1 MVPIPAY
8 GGERIPEK
16 LLRWIDKVARRK
28 FEESRERKSMTPT
41 NPHKEYVAS
50 RVAAA
55 TPVELTRML
64 YEGAVQ
70 AVQEAITANRAAD
83 VLARGNHV
91 TRAVEIL
98 GELRFSL
105 RRDVAPQYC
114 DTLSGLYG
122 YLQSRLIQ
130 AHAEKSESMLQEVLR
145 LIQTLLEG
153 WIGAIENLS
162 PQDAGAAPA
171 GENVSSGD
179 YAKAAVSASNAYSSP
194 VPSSPYSSTT
204 PAPEPQNRS
213 WEF

>member
-1 MVPIPAY
+1 MLAVEKAEKASSWEAPAV
-8 GGERIPEK
+8 EK
-16 LLRWIDKVARRK
+16 R
-28 FEESRERKSMTPT
+28 MTPP
-41 NPHKEYVAS
+41 NPHHEYLAS

-64 YEGAVQ
+64 FEGAAQ
-70 AVQEAITANRAAD
+70 AVQEAITAHQGGD
-83 VLARGNHV
+83 ILARGNAV
-91 TRAVEIL
+91 TKAVQIL

-130 AHAEKSESMLQEVLR
+130 AHAEKSASMLQEVLQ

-153 WIGAIENLS
+153 WIGAMRHLRTLEGPSQNAALS
-162 PQDAGAAPA
+162 QDAALSHNAAPSQDAERASA
-171 GENVSSGD
+171 GTAGDPNALNPFSSP
-179 YAKAAVSASNAYSSP
+179 YSSP
-194 VPSSPYSSTT
+194 SYSSTT
-204 PAPEPQNRS
+204 PAAEPQNRS

>member
-1 MVPIPAY
+1 
-8 GGERIPEK
+8 
-16 LLRWIDKVARRK
+16 
-28 FEESRERKSMTPT
+28 MTPT

-64 YEGAVQ
+64 YEGALQ
-70 AVQEAITANRAAD
+70 AVQEAMTAHRAND
-83 VLARGNHV
+83 ILVRGNAV

-114 DTLSGLYG
+114 DTLSGLYS

-130 AHAEKSESMLQEVLR
+130 AHAEKSESMLQEVSQLV
-145 LIQTLLEG
+145 QTLLEG
-153 WIGAIENLS
+153 WIGAIHNLGALEAGIA
-162 PQDAGAAPA
+162 QDAGGAAMEPA
-171 GENVSSGD
+171 GALSG
-179 YAKAAVSASNAYSSP
+179 ASNPYSSAQATSAQASSP
-194 VPSSPYSSTT
+194 YSSSPYSSTT
-204 PAPEPQNRS
+204 VPAPEPLNRS